1 MYQPMTANASLDP
14 IISRLRPRSIGEL
27 LDQSFRLYRKH
38 FLTFI
43 AILAVVQ
50 VPMQLL
56 TQFFTAL
63 LIGDVTS
70 NSFTS
75 LGSRSSSFQSSG
87 GTLTTFL
94 VLYGVIIALA
104 IVSGLLQ
111 QLSQGALTA
120 AVANSYLDK
129 PVSFSDSYRQ
139 MFARLG
145 ALLGVIALQFLV
157 YLAFIVPFI
166 ILFLIGAGLGAFG
179 SGGSGGGFAVVCLAF
194 LLFIVAMVGVIYVS
208 VRWTAATPAVIVEKL
223 GPVDALRRS
232 WALIQNS
239 WWRTVGLT
247 LLLSL
252 LGAAI
257 AQGPA
262 FLVGIF
268 TVLLTRN
275 LVLQQVITGGI
286 TTLVGLVYLPI
297 QLIAITLY
305 YFDLRTRKEGYDLET
320 AMTQRYAQYPPNQ
333 YSYPNQYG
341 QPIRSKAS
349 MANPNRLALM
359 VSRPCPQ
366 EAMRHPSWATNP
378 HHPPHPNTAIPRPQ
392 SARHKQE
399 GRRVFCFRLLRAR
412 RKREAAVGAPEGH
425 TYQLEA
431 GQRGHSYHPAG
442 FSAWFFFFRTSTTP

>member
-56 TQFFTAL
+56 VQFFTSL
-63 LIGDVTS
+63 LIGNVS
-70 NSFTS
+70 GNSFTS
-75 LGSRSSSFQSSG
+75 FSSRSSSLQSSSS
-87 GTLTTFL
+87 TLTTLL
-94 VLYGVIIALA
+94 VLYGVIIALS

-129 PVSFSDSYRQ
+129 PLSFGDSYRQ
-139 MFARLG
+139 MFARVG

-166 ILFLIGAGLGAFG
+166 VLFLIGAGLGAFG
-179 SGGSGGGFAVVCLAF
+179 SGDAGGGGFAVICLAF
-194 LLFIVAMVGVIYVS
+194 LLFIVALAGVIYVS
-208 VRWTAATPAVIVEKL
+208 VRWTAATPVVIVEKL
-223 GPVDALRRS
+223 GPVAALRRS

-268 TVLLTRN
+268 TALLTRN
-275 LVLQQVITGGI
+275 LVLQQVISGGI

-305 YFDLRTRKEGYDLET
+305 YFDLRVRKEGYDLET
-320 AMTQRYAQYPPNQ
+320 AMAQRYAPYPPNPQWGGYAQPSQ
-333 YSYPNQYG
+333 YGQYGQYG
-341 QPIRSKAS
+341 QPQPAGGYGQPT
-349 MANPNRLALM
+349 MPTGGYAPPELGYQ
-359 VSRPCPQ
+359 PP
-366 EAMRHPSWATNP
+366 PSP
-378 HHPPHPNTAIPRPQ
+378 
-392 SARHKQE
+392 
-399 GRRVFCFRLLRAR
+399 
-412 RKREAAVGAPEGH
+412 APEHGDPP
-425 TYQLEA
+425 
-431 GQRGHSYHPAG
+431 PAE
-442 FSAWFFFFRTSTTP
+442 RET